1 MNAKRRKICGGEEE
15 EKRETRRRFAKTKN
29 REKRTKGEDQG
40 EKDRGKLKSKTKIY
54 PRQDR
59 KGKGGEV

>member
-1 MNAKRRKICGGEEE
+1 MRRGRSGEKRDEEEIRENEEQGEEDE
-15 EKRETRRRFAKTKN
+15 
-29 REKRTKGEDQG
+29 GEDQG